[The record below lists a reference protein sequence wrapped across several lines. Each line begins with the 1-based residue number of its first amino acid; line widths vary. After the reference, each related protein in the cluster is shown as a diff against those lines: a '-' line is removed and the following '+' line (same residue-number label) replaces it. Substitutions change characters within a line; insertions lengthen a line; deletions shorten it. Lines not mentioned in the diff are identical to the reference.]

1 MDRFQDFTC
10 LYSSKTQLIK
20 KNRNH
25 RIKYRIQTKA
35 LKSEGQK
42 YGNGEFGKFSIE
54 IWVGPQISVE
64 KNCIFGKKLVGPK
77 NAAEK
82 LIYGKNLMGGCQI

>member
-1 MDRFQDFTC
+1 MYKGECLIFPGRTSKMDRFQDFTC

-25 RIKYRIQTKA
+25 RVKYRIQTKA

-54 IWVGPQISVE
+54 I
-64 KNCIFGKKLVGPK
+64 
-77 NAAEK
+77 
-82 LIYGKNLMGGCQI
+82 